1 MECLKVALS
10 KAYSR
15 VWYIAPSYRQAET
28 VAWKLLLRTI
38 PKELVKRYNNMKLE
52 IELAHNGSIIELKGT
67 ENEDSLRGVGLDFA
81 VLDEYAYMKPHIW
94 GMIIQPM
101 FATTGGRAMFI
112 GTPDGKG
119 HFYDLFREGLEPE
132 SNYKS
137 FHYKSIE
144 SPYVD
149 NDFIE
154 GEKKRLPENVF
165 KQEYEGSF
173 EDFTGLIYA
182 EFQKPYHII
191 EPFNIP
197 AQWTRLHAIDPAIS
211 TGTTAALFTAIDE
224 EGNIIIYDE
233 FYEKNEM
240 VSDYAEKIKKKCD
253 IKNDMILMDPHAGNK
268 TQRTKEG
275 SFYAPIDEYRE
286 AGIYPMLG
294 ETHVDA
300 GINRVREYLKV
311 KEDEVNHFNKI
322 KGAPRLYVFNSC
334 HKFLWEI
341 ERYRWS
347 DRPESKLG
355 IMKPTP
361 FKKNDHLMDC
371 LRYICMSRPEGN
383 KIEEE
388 FKYGENSLYAILQ
401 YDERKRK
408 RIFV

>member
-1 MECLKVALS
+1 MNPLQKAIPLWIDYEPHVHQRLVQDDEHKYRVVVAGRRWGKTTVAIMECLKVALS

-38 PKELVKRYNNMKLE
+38 PQELVKRYNNMKLE

-119 HFYDLFREGLEPE
+119 HFYDLFQEGLSPD
-132 SNYKS
+132 SQYKS
-137 FHYKSIE
+137 FHYKSAD

-149 NDFIE
+149 NAFIE
-154 GEKKRLPENVF
+154 GERKRLPDNVF

-233 FYEKNEM
+233 FYEKNGM
-240 VSDYAEKIKKKCD
+240 VSDYVEDIKKKCD
-253 IKNDMILMDPHAGNK
+253 IANDTILIDPHAGNK

-275 SFYAPIDEYRE
+275 SFYSPID
-286 AGIYPMLG
+286 
-294 ETHVDA
+294 
-300 GINRVREYLKV
+300 
-311 KEDEVNHFNKI
+311 
-322 KGAPRLYVFNSC
+322 
-334 HKFLWEI
+334 
-341 ERYRWS
+341 
-347 DRPESKLG
+347 
-355 IMKPTP
+355 
-361 FKKNDHLMDC
+361 
-371 LRYICMSRPEGN
+371 
-383 KIEEE
+383 
-388 FKYGENSLYAILQ
+388 
-401 YDERKRK
+401 
-408 RIFV
+408 